1 MYRYIDFAV
10 GNEFMMIAAQHG
22 REIHPIVDAINRDY
36 KRGGLKSPGLTG
48 GPCLYKDGFFLTGRI
63 PYNELIASAWKIH
76 ETTPAWLV
84 DQVRM
89 RRGELDGARVAVL
102 GLSFKRDIDDVR
114 NSLAFKLKKILLA
127 EGADVHLHDPLLPY
141 ESREQALRDADVV
154 FLAMNHSAFDT
165 LTLGALRAL
174 VRPGRSSATCGTC
187 CARTASSSPWTTER
201 PRAMR
206 LSIVVP
212 VYREGE
218 NARAT
223 LAAGGRRP
231 SRTRSSS
238 STTRPTIRRSGHRR
252 PATRAPADPRRAQHP
267 RARAGVALRAG
278 FQAARGTAVLVTMA
292 DASDDIADM
301 ARMLARLEAGDDL
314 VAASRYMPGGR
325 QIGGPPLKGFL
336 SRAAGRSL
344 HWLIGLPTSDPTSAF
359 KLYRRAMLERLPLE
373 SDAGFELA
381 LEITVKAFLA
391 GYRVGEVPTT
401 WNDRVAG
408 QSNFKLLRWL
418 PRYLRWYGLAL
429 RKGLIRGRAGA
440 VRASL

>member
-1 MYRYIDFAV
+1 
-10 GNEFMMIAAQHG
+10 
-22 REIHPIVDAINRDY
+22 
-36 KRGGLKSPGLTG
+36 
-48 GPCLYKDGFFLTGRI
+48 
-63 PYNELIASAWKIH
+63 
-76 ETTPAWLV
+76 
-84 DQVRM
+84 
-89 RRGELDGARVAVL
+89 
-102 GLSFKRDIDDVR
+102 
-114 NSLAFKLKKILLA
+114 
-127 EGADVHLHDPLLPY
+127 
-141 ESREQALRDADVV
+141 
-154 FLAMNHSAFDT
+154 
-165 LTLGALRAL
+165 
-174 VRPGRSSATCGTC
+174 
-187 CARTASSSPWTTER
+187 
-201 PRAMR
+201 MR

-223 LAAGGRRP
+223 LAALAVGAPQPHEILVVHDEANDPTLPVIADLQREHPQIRGVHNTLGR
-231 SRTRSSS
+231 
-238 STTRPTIRRSGHRR
+238 G
-252 PATRAPADPRRAQHP
+252 PAW
-267 RARAGVALRAG
+267 ALRAG

-292 DASDDIADM
+292 DASDDIGDIAP
-301 ARMLARLEAGDDL
+301 MLARLEAGDDV

-325 QIGGPPLKGFL
+325 QVGGPPFKGFL
-336 SRAAGRSL
+336 SRTAGMSL